1 MNLDSIIDSYG
12 YYAVFLGSVLEGE
25 TILALAGYAAH
36 RGYLALPWVIAIG
49 AAGGFLGDQIYFGLG
64 RWMGPSFLAR
74 FPRTA
79 QQLPRFDRVAQR
91 YPALVVILLRFMYGL
106 RMVGPIALGAGRMP
120 IAKFAALN
128 AIGALLWAIVIA
140 GAGYAL
146 GHSLELILADAK
158 RIEEAAFVAITVAG
172 IGAWISRRPATG

>member
-1 MNLDSIIDSYG
+1 MNLESIIDGYG

-25 TILALAGYAAH
+25 TILALGGYAAH

-64 RWMGPSFLAR
+64 RWMGPSFLKR

-79 QQLPRFDRVAQR
+79 RQLPRLDRVAQR

-106 RMVGPIALGAGRMP
+106 RAVGPIALGAGRMP
-120 IAKFAALN
+120 IGKFAALN
-128 AIGALLWAIVIA
+128 AVGALLWAIVIA

-146 GHSLELILADAK
+146 GHSLELILADARK
-158 RIEEAAFVAITVAG
+158 IEEAVFLAIMVAG
-172 IGAWISRRPATG
+172 VVAWIILRPRR